1 MVERE
6 ELAKKIM
13 QRDRKIIFSDAAN
26 QKPIFEEP
34 EKGYSSKKDL
44 KIGPKIIVDF
54 TEYSPLHKGHLH
66 CMLQAK
72 KAFKDAFFV
81 AVVPGPTERS
91 GRGLPYIM
99 TRQARARAAIAV
111 GADMVVEGPP
121 MGIMGSGQYSL
132 CLAKMF
138 QALDADI
145 IPRGYK
151 PVEGFDLIMERISM
165 GHGVAPK
172 PYKIVDM
179 ETKEILIEGKLQED
193 NYVIASLS
201 KSLKK
206 VGFDFKDKFFFVKR
220 IKGVSGTLIR
230 KSVLDNDL
238 SMVKDMLPPETIEV
252 LREEIE
258 SNYAPLHNIRS
269 EELILE
275 TVNESSRD
283 ELLNLSLLN
292 ETTVNDIIDKRP
304 YGSLN
309 EVVKSI
315 SQGFSTHHKSRV
327 LSSLEAKVDK
337 ETISKY
343 IENYPSL
350 IRVLDYKDK
359 HVLQEFKNRIPHR
372 RLKIWQ

>member
-1 MVERE
+1 MEKMIKE
-6 ELAKKIM
+6 ILE
-13 QRDRKIIFSDAAN
+13 RDRKIIFSDASL
-26 QKPIFEEP
+26 KPLKEHHKDSQEENP
-34 EKGYSSKKDL
+34 R
-44 KIGPKIIVDF
+44 IIADF
-54 TEYSPLHKGHLH
+54 TEYSPLHKGHLY
-66 CMLQAK
+66 CMKQAQ
-72 KAFKDAFFV
+72 KAFPDALFV
-81 AVVPGPTERS
+81 AIVPGPTERS

-111 GADMVVEGPP
+111 GADVVVEGPP

-132 CLAKMF
+132 CLASMF
-138 QALDADI
+138 KALDADI

-151 PVEGFDLIMERISM
+151 PTEGFDLILKRISM
-165 GHGVAPK
+165 GHAVAPR
-172 PYKIVDM
+172 PYKMVDLD
-179 ETKEILIEGKLQED
+179 TREILLEGKLQED

-201 KSLKK
+201 KSLRKI
-206 VGFDFKDKFFFVKR
+206 GFDFKNKFFFVKR
-220 IKGVSGTLIR
+220 VEGVSGTLIR
-230 KSVLDNDL
+230 KSVLDNNLDK
-238 SMVKDMLPPETIEV
+238 VNDMLPPETIEV

-258 SNYAPLHNIRS
+258 SNHAPLHNIRS

-283 ELLNLSLLN
+283 DLLNLSLLN

-304 YGSLN
+304 YNSLN

-315 SQGFSTHHKSRV
+315 SQGFSTHHKTRV

-350 IRVLDYKDK
+350 IRVLNYKDK

-372 RLKIWQ
+372 RLEIWQ

>member
-1 MVERE
+1 MSHQEK
-6 ELAKKIM
+6 LIKKIM
-13 QRDRKIIFSDAAN
+13 ERDRNIIISDASK
-26 QKPIFEEP
+26 KPIFKEHFNAEI
-34 EKGYSSKKDL
+34 SSKKT
-44 KIGPKIIVDF
+44 PKIIADF

-66 CMLQAK
+66 CMMQAK
-72 KAFKDAFFV
+72 GTFPDALFV

-99 TRQARARAAIAV
+99 TRQARARSAIAV
-111 GADMVVEGPP
+111 GADVVIEGPP
-121 MGIMGSGQYSL
+121 MGIMGSGQYSI

-138 QALDADI
+138 KALDADI

-151 PVEGFDLIMERISM
+151 PVEGFDLIMERINM
-165 GHGVAPK
+165 GHAVAPR
-172 PYKIVDM
+172 PYKMVDL
-179 ETKEILIEGKLQED
+179 ETREILLEGKLQED

-206 VGFDFKDKFFFVKR
+206 IGFDFKDKFFFVKR
-220 IKGVSGTLIR
+220 IEGVSGTIIR
-230 KSVLDNDL
+230 KSILDNNLDL
-238 SMVKDMLPPETIEV
+238 AQDMLPPETIEV

-258 SNYAPLHNIRS
+258 NNNAPLHNIRS

-275 TVNESSRD
+275 TVNETSRD
-283 ELLNLSLLN
+283 ELFNISLLN
-292 ETTVNDIIDKRP
+292 ETTANDIIDNRP
-304 YGSLN
+304 FHSM
-309 EVVKSI
+309 EDVMKSI

-327 LSSLEAKVDK
+327 LSSLEAKVNK

-350 IRVLDYKDK
+350 IRVLNYKDK

-372 RLKIWQ
+372 RLQVWQ

>member
-1 MVERE
+1 MI
-6 ELAKKIM
+6 ELEKLIKKIIK
-13 QRDRKIIFSDAAN
+13 RDRNIIYSDASL
-26 QKPIFEEP
+26 KPI
-34 EKGYSSKKDL
+34 KDY
-44 KIGPKIIVDF
+44 KDSNIKSPKIIADF

-66 CMLQAK
+66 CMKQAK
-72 KAFKDAFFV
+72 GAFPEAIFV
-81 AVVPGPTERS
+81 AIVPGPTERS

-99 TRQARARAAIAV
+99 TRQARARAAVAV
-111 GADMVVEGPP
+111 GADVVVEGPP

-138 QALDADI
+138 KALDVDV

-151 PVEGFDLIMERISM
+151 PVDGFDLIMERISM
-165 GHGVAPK
+165 GHAVAPR
-172 PYKIVDM
+172 PYKMVDLDTR
-179 ETKEILIEGKLQED
+179 EVLLEGKLQED

-201 KSLKK
+201 KSLRKID
-206 VGFDFKDKFFFVKR
+206 FDFKDKFFFVKR
-220 IKGVSGTLIR
+220 IEGVSGTLIR
-230 KSVLDNDL
+230 ESVLENNLD
-238 SMVKDMLPPETIEV
+238 MVMDMLPPQTIEV

-275 TVNESSRD
+275 TVNKSSRED
-283 ELLNLSLLN
+283 LINLSLLN

-304 YGSLN
+304 YNCL
-309 EVVKSI
+309 EDVIKSI
-315 SQGFSTHHKSRV
+315 SQGFSTHHKTRV

-372 RLKIWQ
+372 RLEIWQLKKEIS

>member
-1 MVERE
+1 MERE

-13 QRDRKIIFSDAAN
+13 NRDRKIIFSDASN
-26 QKPIFEEP
+26 SQTILEEP
-34 EKGYSSKKDL
+34 EQEYFSKKNL
-44 KIGPKIIVDF
+44 KKDPKIIADF

-66 CMLQAK
+66 CMMQAK
-72 KAFKDAFFV
+72 NAFPDAIFV

-99 TRQARARAAIAV
+99 TRQARAKTAVAV
-111 GADMVVEGPP
+111 GADVVVEGPP

-138 QALDADI
+138 KALDADV

-151 PVEGFDLIMERISM
+151 PVEGFDLIMERISI
-165 GHGVAPK
+165 GNGVAPK
-172 PYKIVDM
+172 PYKMVDI
-179 ETKEILIEGKLQED
+179 ETKEILLEGKLQED
-193 NYVIASLS
+193 NYVISSLS
-201 KSLKK
+201 KSMKK
-206 VGFDFKDKFFFVKR
+206 IGFDFNEKFFFVKR
-220 IKGVSGTLIR
+220 IEGVSGTIIR
-230 KSVLDNDL
+230 KSVQDNNLD
-238 SMVKDMLPPETIEV
+238 MVKDMLPPETIEV

-258 SNYAPLHNIRS
+258 SNYAPLHNVRS

-292 ETTVNDIIDKRP
+292 ETTVNDIIDKRH
-304 YGSLN
+304 YNSLN

-315 SQGFSTHHKSRV
+315 SQGFSTHYKSRV

-350 IRVLDYKDK
+350 IRVLNYKDK

>member
-1 MVERE
+1 MIERE
-6 ELAKKIM
+6 KLIKKIIE
-13 QRDRKIIFSDAAN
+13 RDRKIIFNDASL
-26 QKPIFEEP
+26 KPLKGQDIDSPEE
-34 EKGYSSKKDL
+34 S
-44 KIGPKIIVDF
+44 PKIIADF

-66 CMLQAK
+66 CMKQAQ
-72 KAFKDAFFV
+72 KAFPDSLFV
-81 AVVPGPTERS
+81 AIVPGPTERS

-99 TRQARARAAIAV
+99 TRQARARAAVAV
-111 GADMVVEGPP
+111 GADVVVEGPP

-138 QALDADI
+138 KALDADI

-151 PVEGFDLIMERISM
+151 PVDGFDLILERISM
-165 GHGVAPK
+165 GHAVAPR
-172 PYKIVDM
+172 PYKMVDLDTR
-179 ETKEILIEGKLQED
+179 EVLLEGKLQED

-201 KSLKK
+201 KSLRKI
-206 VGFDFKDKFFFVKR
+206 GFDFPNKFFFVKR
-220 IKGVSGTLIR
+220 IEGVSGTIIR
-230 KSVLDNDL
+230 KSVQDNNLDK
-238 SMVKDMLPPETIEV
+238 VKDMLPPETIEV

-258 SNYAPLHNIRS
+258 NNYAPLHNVRS

-275 TVNESSRD
+275 TVNKTSRD
-283 ELLNLSLLN
+283 DLLNLSLLN

-304 YGSLN
+304 YNCLE
-309 EVVKSI
+309 EVIKSI
-315 SQGFSTHHKSRV
+315 SQGFSTHHKTRV

-350 IRVLDYKDK
+350 IRVLNYKDK

-372 RLKIWQ
+372 RLEIWQ